1 MTNERS
7 LPQARP
13 EGNPAGGPVCPGP
26 QMLAE
31 YLDGKLDAT
40 HRGRIEDHISRCE
53 DCYFVVKETAVTLAE
68 IGVDEPSLGGSD
80 APERGALPVGSPRHR
95 RLLAIRSVLPMAATL
110 VVAAGSIALW
120 RQAHPTAAYADAAK
134 PLVEAVGPRRLF
146 EPRLSGGFRF
156 GPLLEPRRALD
167 QSPDIWAIVEAS
179 ERVKKTIGVPRS
191 TSERGALAAA
201 QLLLGE
207 ADEAVVVLQA
217 AEAGPHDGQADQ
229 ALLRSDL
236 AAAYLVRATR
246 GGTSADNLMALNMS
260 RQALEIDP
268 ARAEALYNLAI
279 ALERVGRGAE
289 ALEAWDRAIASERDP
304 GWREEARRRRS
315 DLSREIS
322 NR

>member
-13 EGNPAGGPVCPGP
+13 EGNPAGGPVCPSP

-40 HRGRIEDHISRCE
+40 QRGRIEDHISRCE
-53 DCYFVVKETAVTLAE
+53 DCYFVVKETTVTLAE
-68 IGVDEPSLGGSD
+68 IGVEAPGLGGAD
-80 APERGALPVGSPRHR
+80 APGRGALAVGSPRHR
-95 RLLAIRSVLPMAATL
+95 RLLAIRSVLPIAAML
-110 VVAAGSIALW
+110 IVALGSLAPW
-120 RQAHPTAAYADAAK
+120 RQAHPTDAYSDAVK
-134 PLVEAVGPRRLF
+134 PLVEAVGSRRLF

-156 GPLLEPRRALD
+156 GPLLEPRRGLER
-167 QSPDIWAIVEAS
+167 SPGIWAIWEAS
-179 ERVKKTIGVPRS
+179 ERLKKSIGAPRS
-191 TSERGALAAA
+191 TIDRGALAAA

-207 ADEAVVVLQA
+207 ADEAVLVLQA
-217 AEAGPHDGQADQ
+217 AVAGPSDSQADR
-229 ALLRSDL
+229 ALVLADL
-236 AAAYLVRATR
+236 AAAYLVRATSK
-246 GGTSADNLMALNMS
+246 GTGADDLLAVETS
-260 RQALEIDP
+260 RQALVIDP
-268 ARAEALYNLAI
+268 TRTEALYNLAI

-315 DLSREIS
+315 ALSREIS